1 MLPPGREERGR
12 KRGQRKEERRE
23 ERREEM
29 REERVLLPP
38 ALRVYRSGLAVPVCH
53 YALKRADASDR

>member
-1 MLPPGREERGR
+1 
-12 KRGQRKEERRE
+12 
-23 ERREEM
+23 M